1 MDKLKV
7 LVCSDLDYE
16 NLIAEIYA
24 GDKFIGLISQEDGI
38 GNFMVEFH
46 TKLEPIPV
54 DWLLDAIQTAKR
66 DLIGNCPTNQT

>member
-24 GDKFIGLISQEDGI
+24 GDKFIGLISQEDGL
-38 GNFMVEFH
+38 GNFMMEFH
-46 TKLEPIPV
+46 SDLEPIPV
-54 DWLLDAIQTAKR
+54 KWLIDAIQTAQR
-66 DLIGNCPTNQT
+66 ELLGN